1 MALGA
6 NDADIVEQLQTQIT
20 KISSALSDAI
30 ASTMLGEDSSSVD
43 PVSHL
48 QVGHMMQ
55 ATSKGWRLMYLTAG
69 HLYLQEVA
77 KRIVKEVEDC
87 GKIILSLPSME
98 ELDSVRAEYL
108 NSLPGSFA
116 EPSSTNSAMWDEW
129 ETTTKRLY
137 KIHAA
142 LVDALLGI
150 RNDEHP
156 LVTEPPADCQ
166 DE

>member
-1 MALGA
+1 MAQGA
-6 NDADIVEQLQTQIT
+6 NDADIVEQLQTQIA

-30 ASTMLGEDSSSVD
+30 ASCMLGEDSSSVD

-48 QVGHMMQ
+48 QVGHMIQ
-55 ATSKGWRLMYLTAG
+55 GTSIGWRLSFLTAG

-77 KRIVKEVEDC
+77 KRIVKDVEDC

-98 ELDSVRAEYL
+98 EIDSVRAQYL
-108 NSLPGSFA
+108 NSLPGTFA
-116 EPSSTNSAMWDEW
+116 ETSLTNSAMWDEW

-137 KIHAA
+137 KVHAA
-142 LVDALLGI
+142 LVDAVLGI
-150 RNDEHP
+150 RNDEYP
-156 LVTEPPADCQ
+156 GTEPSADCQ